1 MAPMGETTTTT
12 TDAKSQPRTHYE
24 VMGIAEDA
32 HPETVMRAYRARAR
46 TEHPDKGG
54 DKERFD
60 ELNRAHRV
68 LEDPKKREAYDE
80 ELSKAR
86 DRAEIVEGGAR
97 HPAAF
102 SEKQAQA
109 PMRAKTEPHA
119 GSTRQGKMRT
129 YQPGKPQC
137 CADEWK
143 GMGSGAFMLKML
155 TDDVTSEQKTERLMD
170 KYAQLPRGKE
180 KKREW
185 VHGLRGKEKQDL
197 KALAKQREAAEMAK
211 WQKWL
216 AK

>member
-1 MAPMGETTTTT
+1 MAPLDDTTTP
-12 TDAKSQPRTHYE
+12 AVGPQPRTLYG
-24 VMGIAEDA
+24 VLGVAEDA
-32 HPETVMRAYRARAR
+32 HPETVTRAYRQKAR

-54 DKERFD
+54 DKDRFD
-60 ELNRAHRV
+60 ELAAAYRV
-68 LEDPKKREAYDE
+68 LEDAKKREAYDE
-80 ELSKAR
+80 ELIKQR
-86 DRAEIVEGGAR
+86 DRVELVEDGAR
-97 HPAAF
+97 HPATF

-129 YQPGKPQC
+129 SQPGKPQC
-137 CADEWK
+137 CAQEWK
-143 GMGSGAFMLKML
+143 GLGSGASMLKML
-155 TDDVTSEQKTERLMD
+155 TDDITPEQKTERLMD

-185 VHGLRGKEKQDL
+185 VSGLRGKEKQDL
-197 KALAKQREAAEMAK
+197 KRLAKEREAAEMAK